1 MSNYNLNS
9 IVSRSEQEALKEM
22 IFKRAQERA
31 QALSENTNKEFTDN
45 IHNDV
50 MELARQ
56 SFVAPRNPFSE
67 KVEEKTANIEEKNNE
82 ELALEI
88 GFGKR
93 HINEIKAQI
102 NYRTQNLNKD
112 LSENEINKAM
122 ESTKN
127 DFQHKRSFTGALEFL
142 NTQAALNITQ
152 KKDKNFEAIA

>member
-22 IFKRAQERA
+22 IFKRARERA

-50 MELARQ
+50 MELARK

-67 KVEEKTANIEEKNNE
+67 KVEEKTENIEEKNNE
-82 ELALEI
+82 DIELEI

-93 HINEIKAQI
+93 HISEIKAQI
-102 NYRTQNLNKD
+102 KHRDKNSYDDLANY
-112 LSENEINKAM
+112 EIYSAM
-122 ESTKN
+122 ENIKK
-127 DFQHKRSFTGALEFL
+127 DFKPKGSFTGALEFL
-142 NTQAALNITQ
+142 NTQASLNIAK